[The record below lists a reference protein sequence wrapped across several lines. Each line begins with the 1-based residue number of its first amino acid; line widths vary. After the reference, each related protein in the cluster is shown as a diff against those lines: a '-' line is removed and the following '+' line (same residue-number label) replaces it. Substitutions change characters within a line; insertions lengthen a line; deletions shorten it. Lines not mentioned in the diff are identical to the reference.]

1 MNGRIILPWWS
12 LVQRQSQTSSK
23 SSSSSVDHR
32 WLWPCGSGEIWG
44 YRTDASMPAAVRAA
58 CTPKVAADRPIGEW
72 NRFRIL
78 VVGDTVTVTL
88 NGKNVIDRA
97 HLPGMPR
104 RGPIALQSHGC
115 PVEFQNVFV
124 RPLGRESS
132 ADGRAALEPRR

>member
-1 MNGRIILPWWS
+1 
-12 LVQRQSQTSSK
+12 
-23 SSSSSVDHR
+23 
-32 WLWPCGSGEIWG
+32 
-44 YRTDASMPAAVRAA
+44 MPAAVRAA
-58 CTPKVAADRPIGEW
+58 CTPKVAADRPVGEW

-104 RGPIALQSHGC
+104 RGPIAFQSHGC

-124 RPLGRESS
+124 RNLGRESS
-132 ADGRAALEPRR
+132 ADGRARLEPRK